1 MVKYSKD
8 ASAEGVEIL
17 EPPATA
23 INYYEDTLELYA
35 NPDTPAHYEVVRAPY
50 DLFYPLL
57 TIVMYLHIS
66 PRRTVESGAYMYP
79 QR

>member
-23 INYYEDTLELYA
+23 INYYEDTLELYE
-35 NPDTPAHYEVVRAPY
+35 NPDTPAHYEIVRAPY
-50 DLFYPLL
+50 DLLPF
-57 TIVMYLHIS
+57 
-66 PRRTVESGAYMYP
+66 AYYCYVP
-79 QR
+79 TH